1 MRRRESRSL
10 PSTRATS
17 GRPRWTRCSGDPS
30 KARRKLGWEPRISFE
45 ELVTEMVMA
54 DLKEAEKDTMVQQ
67 KGYRIYGN
75 SE

>member
-1 MRRRESRSL
+1 M
-10 PSTRATS
+10 
-17 GRPRWTRCSGDPS
+17 GDPS
-30 KARRKLGWEPRISFE
+30 KARKKLGWEPRISFE

-54 DLKEAEKDTMVQQ
+54 DLKEAEKDTMIRQ

>member
-1 MRRRESRSL
+1 VDTL
-10 PSTRATS
+10 L
-17 GRPRWTRCSGDPS
+17 GDPS
-30 KARRKLGWEPRISFE
+30 KARRQLGWEPRISFE
-45 ELVTEMVMA
+45 ELITEMVTA